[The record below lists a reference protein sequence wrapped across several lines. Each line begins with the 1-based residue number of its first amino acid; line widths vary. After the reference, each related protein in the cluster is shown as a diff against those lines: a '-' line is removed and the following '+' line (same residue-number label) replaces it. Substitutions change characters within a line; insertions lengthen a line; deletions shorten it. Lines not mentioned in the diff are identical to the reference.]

1 MSKIID
7 VMKRVWQRLGEVD
20 VNDDI
25 DIANLAS
32 PEGTALGESMSRI
45 NGIETAFNKATSSS
59 TSPKGGKGNSVVER
73 AEVDTEKAMQK
84 AEQKSTQRESGEKQR

>member
-1 MSKIID
+1 M
-7 VMKRVWQRLGEVD
+7 
-20 VNDDI
+20 
-25 DIANLAS
+25 
-32 PEGTALGESMSRI
+32 
-45 NGIETAFNKATSSS
+45 